1 MLNWSFIAC
10 CLSNLLFYTSV
21 YVLVPVLPLY
31 LADEFDATGFRL
43 GIVLSLFTFAAMA
56 SRPFSGFLVD
66 TFRRKPLYL
75 ICYFLF
81 TAHFVGYLLAGTLLT
96 LAIVRGMQG
105 AIFSIATTSGITVMI
120 DLLPPDKQGR
130 GIGIFGVTTSA
141 SIFFGTTIGLTV
153 LEHYSFAT
161 VFAAALIISTIAL
174 LIGAT
179 IRFHGSRER
188 DMKTGSAATQNDRV
202 NSDQPAEQSG
212 RPTSLRSRLS
222 FNNIILAQGLRMALC
237 VALMMFL
244 YGAIIHYLT
253 LFVRE
258 RDITDDPLGLSRHFF
273 ALLTFGLI
281 FGRLIGGWLVDRGG
295 LLLPVIIG
303 KLLMIAAVFVL
314 WKDMFFLSA
323 VLCGLGYGI
332 VFPAYQ
338 TIFIRLAIKEQRG
351 IAVSTYRTAT
361 DFGVAV
367 ALLCGGAIAERLSF
381 FTVFSFGAV
390 LVLLSILLFII
401 VAAPHFRR
409 HAGNG

>member
-31 LADEFDATGFRL
+31 LADELDATESRI

-81 TAHFVGYLLAGTLLT
+81 TAHFVGYLLAGTLLM

-120 DLLPPDKQGR
+120 DLLPLDKQGR

-153 LEHYSFAT
+153 LEHYSFEA
-161 VFAAALIISTIAL
+161 VFAVAQGIASIAL
-174 LIGAT
+174 LIGMT
-179 IRFHGSRER
+179 IRFHGN
-188 DMKTGSAATQNDRV
+188 AATQSDRT
-202 NSDQPAEQSG
+202 NSAQPAEQSG
-212 RPTSLRSRLS
+212 RFATLRSRLS
-222 FNNIILAQGLRMALC
+222 FNNIILAQGLRMAMC
-237 VALMMFL
+237 VSLMMFL
-244 YGAIIHYLT
+244 YGAIINYLT

-258 RDITDDPLGLSRHFF
+258 QEIQDDPRSFF
-273 ALLTFGLI
+273 ALLTLGLI
-281 FGRLIGGWLVDRGG
+281 FGRLIGGWLIDRGW
-295 LLLPVIIG
+295 LLPPVIIG

-314 WKDMFFLSA
+314 WMDMFFLSA
-323 VLCGLGYGI
+323 VFCGLGYGI

-390 LVLLSILLFII
+390 LVLLSILLFITI
-401 VAAPHFRR
+401 AAPHFRR